1 MAVTMLDSALYYLE
15 QGFSVI
21 PIDFDGRTKKTA
33 DGRRTKTPLIA
44 WEKYQK
50 VKPTEQEIR
59 QWWGQWPWAAIAI
72 ITGSVS
78 GITVVDTEKDA
89 DIHLFGL
96 EDIETPTA
104 KSGGGGKHYYFAY
117 DKDIHNSVKFAPY
130 YDTRSEGGYI
140 IAPPSDHPSGGK
152 YEWITPFGS
161 VPLAQFPQSVKNA
174 LAQSKQVSKG
184 ELEKLLSEGVV
195 QGGRNQSA
203 TQVLGVMLSR
213 FPVPQWQTMVW
224 PMLQTWNKE
233 KVKPPLP
240 DEELWTTYQS
250 ICRAELAKR
259 NLKESAQGMYQI
271 DPSIQSTVDAV
282 TLSYTF
288 DDARI
293 DFTFKD
299 IEYGRNRALETDLTV
314 TYRVLGLQPIDFGN
328 RININSMSSR
338 KEMAGELDKSF
349 GKKYPWSLM
358 LAGAVSHVRA
368 FAQNVGDAVSV
379 LDIVPGDADQKMLLA
394 PFVTDKSHNLI
405 FGDGGGGK
413 TFFCIGVAV
422 SIATGVP
429 FLGFKPS
436 RQANVLFLDYEDRK
450 EKFFDRVMKV
460 CGGMESKPD
469 GSKLRSLHY
478 LRAKG
483 VPISDMINTLKEV
496 VKNKKIELI
505 VIDSVAYAC
514 GMEIEKAE
522 AAIRY
527 FNALDA
533 LDCATLGI
541 AHVTKGSA
549 DQSERNNGQ
558 SHAIGSIFFHNAPR
572 NIWNI
577 AVHADVEP
585 DATVKRSCLFH
596 RKNNDG
602 SIHRM
607 IPIEIDF
614 SSSGVVSVKPG
625 DEGDWQ
631 QGWTLE
637 RRILALFN
645 TGEKTFKEIQEAL
658 PDVAKGSLGVTLK
671 RMEAS
676 MKVFKKDRG
685 LYDRLVR

>member
-1 MAVTMLDSALYYLE
+1 MLDSALYYLS

-21 PIDFDGRTKKTA
+21 PIDFDGRTKKNA
-33 DGRRTKTPLIA
+33 DGRRTKTPLIV

-50 VKPTEQEIR
+50 VRPTEHEIR

-72 ITGSVS
+72 ITGSIS
-78 GITVVDTEKDA
+78 GLTVIDTEKEA
-89 DIHLFGL
+89 DLELLGL
-96 EDIETPTA
+96 EEIETPTA
-104 KSGGGGKHYYFAY
+104 RSGGGGKHYYFAY

-140 IAPPSDHPSGGK
+140 IAPPSDHSSGGK
-152 YEWITPFGS
+152 YEWIEPIGS
-161 VPLAQFPQSVKNA
+161 VPLAPFPQNVKDA
-174 LAQSKQVSKG
+174 LTQSKQVSKG

-203 TQVLGVMLSR
+203 TQVLGIMLAR

-233 KVKPPLP
+233 KVKPPLSE
-240 DEELWTTYQS
+240 DELWTTYQS

-271 DPSIQSTVDAV
+271 DPTIQSAPDHV

-314 TYRVLGLQPIDFGN
+314 SYKVLGLQPIDFGN

-358 LAGAVSHVRA
+358 LAGAVSHVRT

-394 PFVTDKSHNLI
+394 PFITDKSHNLI

-413 TFFCIGVAV
+413 TFFCIGLAIA
-422 SIATGVP
+422 IATNVP
-429 FLGFKPS
+429 YLGFKPS
-436 RQANVLFLDYEDRK
+436 RQANVLFLDYEDRAQ
-450 EKFFDRVMKV
+450 KFSDRVMKV
-460 CGGMESKPD
+460 CGGMEVKPD
-469 GSKLRSLHY
+469 MAKLKNLHY
-478 LRAKG
+478 LRTKG
-483 VPISDMINTLKEV
+483 VPVSDMINTIKEV
-496 VKNKKIELI
+496 VKRSNIELI

-533 LDCATLGI
+533 LECATLGI
-541 AHVTKGSA
+541 AHVTKGSS
-549 DQSERNNGQ
+549 DQSEKNNGQ

-577 AVHADVEP
+577 AVHADAEP
-585 DATVKRSCLFH
+585 DAKVKKSCLFH

-607 IPIEIDF
+607 LPIEIDF
-614 SSSGVVSVKPG
+614 SKDGVVSVRPG
-625 DEGDWQ
+625 EDADWQ
-631 QGWTLE
+631 HGWSIE
-637 RRILALFN
+637 RRVTDILRSGA
-645 TGEKTFKEIQEAL
+645 KTFKEIQDGLE
-658 PDVAKGSLGVTLK
+658 DVPKGSIGVNLK
-671 RMEAS
+671 RMEAA
-676 MKVFKKDRG
+676 MKVYKKDRG
-685 LYDRLVR
+685 LYELIAK